1 MNIKFNAAAA
11 ERLIQQM
18 ETYCQSMSKDGS
30 DILDILDAVGEWNDV
45 QMQAFATNITEISK
59 GLVSALNNYSE
70 YMELY
75 QQRVEE
81 LRG

>member
-30 DILDILDAVGEWNDV
+30 DILEILDAVGEWNDG

-75 QQRVEE
+75 KQRVDE